1 MNLPPEG
8 LSSYQVFLFGFTPE
22 IDERDM
28 KDEIVNQTEL
38 TGFKL
43 RVLKKQDES
52 GNIKTFGFIEFSNR
66 DDCLT
71 FLESNVEVNGQSIK
85 KRFAENRQ

>member
-1 MNLPPEG
+1 
-8 LSSYQVFLFGFTPE
+8 
-22 IDERDM
+22 M

-43 RVLKKQDES
+43 RLLKKQDES
-52 GNIKTFGFIEFSNR
+52 GNTKTFGFIEFSNR

-71 FLESNVEVNGQSIK
+71 FLESNISVNGETIR
-85 KRFAENRQ
+85 KRYAESKQ